1 MDQDERDVSHNSL
14 VTWICS
20 KTRGGSLALAFRPPH
35 HTPTR
40 GVTHANPQCHGGEER
55 RVNRHVRCPARV
67 SVDRGRRARAHV
79 VEAGDVYPD
88 RADVVRVGVHVR
100 GEDEPGGIRVR
111 VRVRVRV
118 RGRGRGRG
126 RVRVARANCILGPSL
141 IQMLVL
147 RILSSSGWISVKLT
161 WRRWGGDN

>member
-1 MDQDERDVSHNSL
+1 M
-14 VTWICS
+14 
-20 KTRGGSLALAFRPPH
+20 
-35 HTPTR
+35 
-40 GVTHANPQCHGGEER
+40 
-55 RVNRHVRCPARV
+55 
-67 SVDRGRRARAHV
+67 
-79 VEAGDVYPD
+79 
-88 RADVVRVGVHVR
+88 HVR

-161 WRRWGGDN
+161 WGWVG